1 MSKLMLRAVKYFN
14 VILWVQ
20 FLSGFFDIFL
30 FYKENW
36 SKSKK
41 HEDTVKTTYSLQ
53 ERPKP
58 GLSSGQER
66 LFPLARPLGARRT
79 NCGGT
84 EETSDLAA
92 IGVIAGSRT
101 EESHAMNHEWWGD
114 GAERA
119 ESVH

>member
-1 MSKLMLRAVKYFN
+1 M
-14 VILWVQ
+14 VQ

-30 FYKENW
+30 FYEENL

-41 HEDTVKTTYSLQ
+41 HEDTLKTTYSLQ

-66 LFPLARPLGARRT
+66 LYPLARPLAARRT

-84 EETSDLAA
+84 EETSDL
-92 IGVIAGSRT
+92 GVIARSRT
-101 EESHAMNHEWWGD
+101 EESHAMNHEW
-114 GAERA
+114 
-119 ESVH
+119 

>member
-1 MSKLMLRAVKYFN
+1 MLQFYQDDFLTYFFSTKKIDPN
-14 VILWVQ
+14 P
-20 FLSGFFDIFL
+20 
-30 FYKENW
+30 
-36 SKSKK
+36 KK
-41 HEDTVKTTYSLQ
+41 HEDTTYSLQ

-92 IGVIAGSRT
+92 IGVIARSRT